1 MIKELSRQL
10 DAGIRHYLFSLA
22 QGCCFPC
29 YSNNICLACK
39 WKEFFPLKP
48 GVHCRPKKI
57 CTSLVISIM
66 GKANLFS
73 THDLQ
78 YITFLFLKAPAV
90 GNVSQGDCEFSNISF
105 ETQNTKW
112 IILTVVRGRA
122 SLKTPASR
130 KSWRRQCNNTL
141 RLDTDYKDLMYD
153 SQTGLKL

>member
-10 DAGIRHYLFSLA
+10 DDGIRHYLFSLA

-29 YSNNICLACK
+29 YSKNICLACK
-39 WKEFFPLKP
+39 RKEFFPLKP

-78 YITFLFLKAPAV
+78 YITFLFLKHQLWEMFHRV
-90 GNVSQGDCEFSNISF
+90 
-105 ETQNTKW
+105 
-112 IILTVVRGRA
+112 TV
-122 SLKTPASR
+122 
-130 KSWRRQCNNTL
+130 N
-141 RLDTDYKDLMYD
+141 
-153 SQTGLKL
+153 SQTFLSRLRILNE